1 MVKQQGNT
9 VAHSRVQSNLSN
21 PFSSYQMATATADLT
36 FVEEGEAFAFAR
48 TGTPVVEE
56 DPFFFL
62 ITLHEDGT
70 LEWALETRSTLDW
83 AEPLGTGIHMLTF
96 VTEEPQI
103 VSPEWFGITQDQLHA
118 YCAAADR
125 FQRYAY
131 DGRTGSSDD
140 EYQARVDT
148 YELEVTRHEEV
159 ILAAI
164 REQRDLVEKV
174 FCEMME
180 RENGPEDDE

>member
-1 MVKQQGNT
+1 
-9 VAHSRVQSNLSN
+9 
-21 PFSSYQMATATADLT
+21 MATATADLT
-36 FVEEGEAFAFAR
+36 FVEEGEAFAYAR

-103 VSPEWFGITQDQLHA
+103 VSPEWFGITQD
-118 YCAAADR
+118 
-125 FQRYAY
+125 
-131 DGRTGSSDD
+131 
-140 EYQARVDT
+140 
-148 YELEVTRHEEV
+148 
-159 ILAAI
+159 
-164 REQRDLVEKV
+164 
-174 FCEMME
+174 
-180 RENGPEDDE
+180 